1 MKPVSVSQVNEYIA
15 KKLRDDLNLRGL
27 AVEGEIS
34 GLSRSGQH
42 YYLTLKDA
50 DSQIRCAIWGSNAS
64 MIDMSLVENGKK
76 IVVICDI
83 SPYARGGSYSLSI
96 RHVEAAG
103 EGDLAAEFRRIRDKL
118 EKEGLFD
125 KKHKR
130 PIPAFPY
137 RVGVITSAT
146 GAAIEDIRKI
156 ITAKNDFTDIIIF
169 PAVVQ
174 GIGAVNSI
182 CENIRTAN
190 VLSASGMHIDTLIV
204 GRGGGSAEDLAA
216 FNDEDVARAIF
227 ASEIPVISA
236 VGHEVDFSI
245 SDFVADARAETPTA
259 AADMAVMDTHQLRDD
274 IEKSRQMLAASIGQK
289 IVSERRMLETNR
301 ELLRTSMRARIAD
314 ARSALEKSLIIL
326 KENDPRSIFSKGYA
340 AVTSESGALISDIS
354 DIRPGD
360 EYTIV
365 MNSGS
370 FMAKAVEVCLSE
382 AKNLNICENQ

>member
-34 GLSRSGQH
+34 GISRGGRH

-50 DSQIRCAIWGSNAS
+50 DSQIRCAIWGSNAEK
-64 MIDMSLVENGKK
+64 IDMSLVENGKK
-76 IVVICDI
+76 VVVICDI

-96 RHVEAAG
+96 MHVEAAG

-125 KKHKR
+125 RKYKK

-137 RVGVITSAT
+137 RVGVVTSAT
-146 GAAIEDIRKI
+146 GAAVEDIRKI
-156 ITAKNDFTDIIIF
+156 ITAKNDLTDIVIF

-174 GIGAVNSI
+174 GIGAVDSI
-182 CENIRTAN
+182 CGNIREAN
-190 VLSASGMHIDTLIV
+190 RLSATGFRIDTLIV

-216 FNDEDVARAIF
+216 FNDEDVARSIF
-227 ASEIPVISA
+227 ESEIPVISA

-259 AADMAVMDTHQLRDD
+259 AADMAVMDTQQLRED
-274 IEKSRQMLAASIGQK
+274 IEKSRQLLITSAGQK
-289 IVSERRMLETNR
+289 IASERRVLDTGR
-301 ELLRTSMRARIAD
+301 ELLRTGIRARIAE
-314 ARSALEKSLIIL
+314 ARSEIEKSLIIL
-326 KENDPRSIFSKGYA
+326 RENDPRSIFSKGYA
-340 AVTSESGALISDIS
+340 AVTSGNGRIVTDIAG
-354 DIRPGD
+354 IIAGD
-360 EYTIV
+360 EYTI
-365 MNSGS
+365 MLNSGS
-370 FMAKAVEVCLSE
+370 FTAKAIEVMPE
-382 AKNLNICENQ
+382 KK